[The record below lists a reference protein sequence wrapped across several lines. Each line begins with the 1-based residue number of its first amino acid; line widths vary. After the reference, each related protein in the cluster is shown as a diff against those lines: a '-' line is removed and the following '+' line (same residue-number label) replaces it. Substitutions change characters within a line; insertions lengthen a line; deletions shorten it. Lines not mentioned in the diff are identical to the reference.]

1 MVTMPVDPELTDQDL
16 GSEIELLADVID
28 GASEA
33 PSVLSQQQVDSLLGV
48 SPTPAGEE
56 HSRSTGEGSGA
67 TGDGSGPTGDG
78 A

>member
-28 GASEA
+28 AASEA

-48 SPTPAGEE
+48 RPASTGEEQCHPAGE
-56 HSRSTGEGSGA
+56 R
-67 TGDGSGPTGDG
+67 SGPTEDG

>member
-48 SPTPAGEE
+48 SPAPTGEE
-56 HSRSTGEGSGA
+56 SVA
-67 TGDGSGPTGDG
+67 TGDG

>member
-48 SPTPAGEE
+48 SPAPTGEE
-56 HSRSTGEGSGA
+56 RSRSTGEESGA
-67 TGDGSGPTGDG
+67 TGDGP
-78 A
+78 

>member
-56 HSRSTGEGSGA
+56 RSRSTGEGSGA
-67 TGDGSGPTGDG
+67 TGDG

>member
-28 GASEA
+28 GAIEA

-48 SPTPAGEE
+48 SPAPTGEE
-56 HSRSTGEGSGA
+56 SVA
-67 TGDGSGPTGDG
+67 TGDG

>member
-1 MVTMPVDPELTDQDL
+1 MVTMPVDPELTDKDL

-48 SPTPAGEE
+48 SPVPTREQRSRPPARGPVPAGD
-56 HSRSTGEGSGA
+56 RA
-67 TGDGSGPTGDG
+67 
-78 A
+78 

>member
-28 GASEA
+28 GASQA
-33 PSVLSQQQVDSLLGV
+33 PSVLSQQQVDSRLGV
-48 SPTPAGEE
+48 SPAPTGEE
-56 HSRSTGEGSGA
+56 RSEPTGQGC
-67 TGDGSGPTGDG
+67 GPTEGG

>member
-28 GASEA
+28 GASQA

-48 SPTPAGEE
+48 SPAPTGEE
-56 HSRSTGEGSGA
+56 RSGPTR
-67 TGDGSGPTGDG
+67 DGSGPTRDE

>member
-48 SPTPAGEE
+48 SPT
-56 HSRSTGEGSGA
+56 STGEER
-67 TGDGSGPTGDG
+67 SGPTGDE

>member
-33 PSVLSQQQVDSLLGV
+33 PSVLSQQQVDGLLGV
-48 SPTPAGEE
+48 SPAP
-56 HSRSTGEGSGA
+56 TGEGSGA
-67 TGDGSGPTGDG
+67 TGDG

>member
-48 SPTPAGEE
+48 SPTPTDGE
-56 HSRSTGEGSGA
+56 R
-67 TGDGSGPTGDG
+67 SGPTGEERSGRTGDE